1 MAEVVEIEVD
11 INTNAEEAA
20 GALGS
25 LKSQIRE
32 TTQAMQKLELQ
43 GKATGSEYEKL
54 RSKLDDLNDTQDKAK
69 FKAGQFE
76 DRLAALP
83 GPLGQL
89 GSGIK
94 TAGDSFA
101 TFGKTLTISLGI
113 VGLLVAAF
121 FAIKE
126 ALSKT
131 KEGQEG
137 LSKAMSAFN
146 SVVAPLFA
154 ILEKVGNIV
163 LPIITKGFE
172 VLGQVMAKV
181 AKFFGVSDGK
191 IKEVT
196 GSLEQNNEMAKK
208 LAEDEKKRLEEAQK
222 LQDEKDKKNKEAADK
237 ANAAA
242 KEAKAKRDAAAK
254 EAKAARDADLKEIQ
268 DGQKQA
274 MLTLMKDQE
283 RETFVVNEKYSK
295 LIFLATKY
303 GEDTKS
309 LKEAQAQE
317 QAAIDKKYADAETA
331 RAEKA
336 YREQVDFEIKLAQD
350 LQKLDEEN
358 KKKKEEEDAKKAE
371 LESQARVDSANLIMA
386 DYNYKKTLGDAT
398 FQDELAAF
406 DKTRQLERE
415 DMVARKVSGDALLAF
430 DKETAAARV
439 EIERAQQEVKLGI
452 ISNALSTIADA
463 VGRNTVAGKALA
475 VAQATI
481 DTYAGASKAL
491 ATYPPPFG
499 AIAAGTVIL
508 AGLLNIKKIV
518 STQIPKMPGQKSGG
532 GGSVSTP
539 AITAPTIPTVQAP
552 QIQTGQGINPTSQI
566 AQTIGAAQKPIQAYV
581 VSSQISGQQALDRRT
596 NRAATFSGG

>member
-11 INTNAEEAA
+11 VNTNADKAE
-20 GALGS
+20 GKIGS

-43 GKATGSEYEKL
+43 GKATGDQYEKL
-54 RSKLDDLNDTQDKAK
+54 RSKLDNLNDAQDRAK

-76 DRLAALP
+76 DRLASLP
-83 GPLGQL
+83 GPLGAL

-101 TFGKTLTISLGI
+101 TFGKTLTVSLGI

-172 VLGQVMAKV
+172 ALGSVMSKV
-181 AKFFGVSDGK
+181 AKFFGVSDSK
-191 IKEVT
+191 ITEVT
-196 GSLEQNNEMAKK
+196 GSLEQNNEMANK
-208 LAEDEKKRLEEAQK
+208 LAADEEKRVAAANK
-222 LQDEKDKKNKEAADK
+222 LQEEKDRKNKESADK
-237 ANAAA
+237 AEALR
-242 KEAKAKRDAAAK
+242 KEAKAK
-254 EAKAARDADLKEIQ
+254 RDADLKEIQ
-268 DGQKQA
+268 DGQKEA

-283 RETFVVNEKYSK
+283 REIFQVNEKYSK

-303 GEDTKS
+303 GQDTTD
-309 LKEAQAQE
+309 LKAAQAAE
-317 QAAIDKKYADAETA
+317 TAAIEKKYADEEAA

-336 YREQVDFEIKLAQD
+336 YQEQIDFEIKLAQD

-358 KKKKEEEDAKKAE
+358 KKKKEEEDAKRAE
-371 LESQARVDSANLIMA
+371 KESQARVDAANLIMA

-406 DKTRQLERE
+406 DKTRELERQ
-415 DMVARKVSGDALLAF
+415 DMVAKKVSGDALLAF
-430 DKETAAARV
+430 DKETAAARI
-439 EIERAQQEVKLGI
+439 EIERAQQEVKMGI
-452 ISNALSTIADA
+452 VSNALGAIANA
-463 VGRNTVAGKALA
+463 VGANTVAGKALA
-475 VAQATI
+475 IAQATI
-481 DTYAGASKAL
+481 DTYMGANKAL
-491 ATYPPPFG
+491 GTYPPPFG

-508 AGLLNIKKIV
+508 SGLMNVKKIV
-518 STQIPKMPGQKSGG
+518 STQIPKVPGQTGG
-532 GGSVSTP
+532 GGSAGSAPNITP
-539 AITAPTIPTVQAP
+539 PTIPTIAAP
-552 QIQTGQGINPTSQI
+552 QINTTGGMNPTTQI
-566 AQTIGAAQKPIQAYV
+566 AQTIGAAQQRPIQAYV
-581 VSSQISGQQALDRRT
+581 VSQQLSSTQALDRRT
-596 NRAATFSGG
+596 NAAATFSGG

>member
-11 INTNAEEAA
+11 INTNAPEAE

-32 TTQAMQKLELQ
+32 TTTAMQKLELQ

-54 RSKLDDLNDTQDKAK
+54 RSKLDNLNDAQDRAK

-76 DRLAALP
+76 DRLASLP

-172 VLGQVMAKV
+172 ALGSVMNKV

-191 IKEVT
+191 IQEVT

-208 LAEDEKKRLEEAQK
+208 LAEDEKKRVEEGKK
-222 LQDEKDKKNKEAADK
+222 LQDEKDKKAKESADK
-237 ANAAA
+237 AAARA
-242 KEAKAKRDAAAK
+242 KEAKAKRDA
-254 EAKAARDADLKEIQ
+254 DLKEIEA
-268 DGQKQA
+268 GQKEA
-274 MLTLMKDQE
+274 MISLMKEQDQE
-283 RETFVVNEKYSK
+283 VFKANEKYSK
-295 LIFLATKY
+295 LLFLATKY
-303 GEDTKS
+303 GEDTTT
-309 LKEAQAQE
+309 LKEAQAKE
-317 QAAIDKKYADAETA
+317 IAAIDKKYADAEKERQDKA
-331 RAEKA
+331 RKEKEDADKKVTEDLAKIAEERDKKA
-336 YREQVDFEIKLAQD
+336 
-350 LQKLDEEN
+350 
-358 KKKKEEEDAKKAE
+358 EEDAQKKFDA
-371 LESQARVDSANLIMA
+371 ESQARVDAANLVMA
-386 DYNYKKTLGDAT
+386 DYNYKKALGDAT
-398 FQDELAAF
+398 FQDEIAAF

-415 DMVARKVSGDALLAF
+415 DMVARKASGDALLAF
-430 DKETAAARV
+430 DKETAAARTQ
-439 EIERAQQEVKLGI
+439 IEQAQQEAKLGI
-452 ISNALSTIADA
+452 ISNALGTIAQA
-463 VGRNTVAGKALA
+463 VGENTVAGKALA

-481 DTYAGASKAL
+481 DTYMGANKAL
-491 ATYPPPFG
+491 GTYPPPFG

-508 AGLLNIKKIV
+508 AGLLNVKKIV
-518 STQIPKMPGQKSGG
+518 STKIPKVPGQKGG
-532 GGSVSTP
+532 GGDSVSAPSITP
-539 AITAPTIPTVQAP
+539 PTIPTIAAP
-552 QIQTGQGINPTSQI
+552 QINTTGGMNPTTQI
-566 AQTIGAAQKPIQAYV
+566 AQTINASQNRPVRAYV
-581 VSSQISGQQALDRRT
+581 VSQEIQSQTALDRRT
-596 NRAATFSGG
+596 NRAATFVGG

>member
-11 INTNAEEAA
+11 VNTNADEAE
-20 GALGS
+20 GKLGS

-54 RSKLDDLNDTQDKAK
+54 RSKLDELNDAQDRAK

-76 DRLAALP
+76 DRLASLP
-83 GPLGQL
+83 GPLGKL

-113 VGLLVAAF
+113 VGLLVTAF

-126 ALSKT
+126 ALGKT
-131 KEGQEG
+131 KEGQEA

-154 ILEKVGNIV
+154 ILEKVGNII
-163 LPIITKGFE
+163 LPIITKQFE
-172 VLGQVMAKV
+172 LLGKVVNGV
-181 AKFFGVSDGK
+181 AKFFGVTDGK

-196 GSLEQNNEMAKK
+196 GSLEENNEMAKK
-208 LAEDEKKRLEEAQK
+208 LSEDEKKRVEAAQK
-222 LQDEKDKKNKEAADK
+222 LQDEKDKKAKEAADK
-237 ANAAA
+237 AAARA
-242 KEAKAKRDAAAK
+242 KEAKAKRDA
-254 EAKAARDADLKEIQ
+254 DLKEIQ
-268 DGQKQA
+268 EGQKQA

-283 RETFVVNEKYSK
+283 RETFTVNEKYAK

-303 GEDTKS
+303 GEDTKT

-317 QAAIDKKYADAETA
+317 QAAIDKKYADAEKE

-350 LQKLDEEN
+350 LQKIEDE
-358 KKKKEEEDAKKAE
+358 KKKKAEEEAE
-371 LESQARVDSANLIMA
+371 KRKEAESQARVDAANLVMA
-386 DYNYKKTLGDAT
+386 DYEYQKTIGEAT
-398 FQDELAAF
+398 FADELAAF
-406 DKTRQLERE
+406 DKTRELERE

-430 DKETAAARV
+430 DKETAAARIQ
-439 EIERAQQEVKLGI
+439 IERAQQEVKLGI
-452 ISNALSTIADA
+452 ISNALGTIADA
-463 VGRNTVAGKALA
+463 VGQQTIAGKALA

-481 DTYAGASKAL
+481 DTYMGATKAL

-499 AIAAGTVIL
+499 AIAAGTVVL
-508 AGLLNIKKIV
+508 AGLLNVKKIV
-518 STQIPKMPGQKSGG
+518 STQIPKLPGQKSGG
-532 GGSVSTP
+532 GGGVSTP
-539 AITAPTIPTVQAP
+539 AISAPTIPSVQAP
-552 QIQTGQGINPTSQI
+552 QIQSGQGINPSAQI

-581 VSSQISGQQALDRRT
+581 VSTQISSQQALDRRT
-596 NRAATFSGG
+596 NRAATFTGG

>member
-1 MAEVVEIEVD
+1 MAEEVD
-11 INTNAEEAA
+11 IDVNVNTNADEAE
-20 GALGS
+20 GKLGS

-32 TTQAMQKLELQ
+32 TVQAMQKLELQ
-43 GKATGSEYEKL
+43 GKATGDQYEKL
-54 RSKLDDLNDTQDKAK
+54 REKLDGLNDAQDRAK

-76 DRLAALP
+76 DRLASLP

-126 ALSKT
+126 ALGKT
-131 KEGQEG
+131 KEGQEA

-146 SVVAPLFA
+146 SVLAPIFA

-172 VLGQVMAKV
+172 ALGKVMNGV
-181 AKFFGVSDGK
+181 AKFFGVSNDK
-191 IKEVT
+191 ITEVT
-196 GSLEQNNEMAKK
+196 GSLEENNEMAKK
-208 LAEDEKKRLEEAQK
+208 LADDEKKRVEDLKK
-222 LQDEKDKKNKEAADK
+222 LQDEKDKKAKEIADK
-237 ANAAA
+237 AAARA
-242 KEAKAKRDAAAK
+242 KEAKAK
-254 EAKAARDADLKEIQ
+254 RDADLKEIQ
-268 DGQKQA
+268 DGQKEA
-274 MLTLMKDQE
+274 MKTLMADQE
-283 RETFVVNEKYSK
+283 REIFNVNEKYSK

-303 GEDTKS
+303 GQDTKS
-309 LKEAQAQE
+309 LKEAQAKEQE
-317 QAAIDKKYADAETA
+317 AIDKKYADAERE

-336 YREQVDFEIKLAQD
+336 YKEQVDFEIKLAQD

-358 KKKKEEEDAKKAE
+358 KKKKEEEEQKRFE
-371 LESQARVDSANLIMA
+371 LESQARVDAAALVMA
-386 DYNYKKTLGDAT
+386 DYNYKKALGDAT
-398 FQDELAAF
+398 FQDEIAAF
-406 DKTRQLERE
+406 DKTRELERQ

-452 ISNALSTIADA
+452 ISNALGTIAEA
-463 VGRNTVAGKALA
+463 VGQNTVAGKALA

-481 DTYAGASKAL
+481 DTYTGATKAL

-499 AIAAGTVIL
+499 AIAAGTVVL

-518 STQIPKMPGQKSGG
+518 STQIPKLPGAKGSSG

-539 AITAPTIPTVQAP
+539 AIALPTIPTVQAP
-552 QIQTGQGINPTSQI
+552 QIQTGTGINATSQI
-566 AQTIGAAQKPIQAYV
+566 AQTIGAAQKPIEAYV
-581 VSSQISGQQALDRRT
+581 VAQKVSSQQALDRRT
-596 NRAATFSGG
+596 NRAAIFTAG

>member
-11 INTNAEEAA
+11 VNTNADQAE
-20 GALGS
+20 GKLGS

-32 TTQAMQKLELQ
+32 TTTAMQKLELQ

-54 RSKLDDLNDTQDKAK
+54 RSKLDGLNDAQDRAK

-76 DRLAALP
+76 DRLASLP
-83 GPLGQL
+83 GPLGKL

-94 TAGDSFA
+94 AAGDSFA
-101 TFGKTLTISLGI
+101 TFGTTLTVSLGV

-121 FAIKE
+121 FAIKS
-126 ALSKT
+126 ALEKT

-172 VLGQVMAKV
+172 ALGSVMNGV
-181 AKFFGVSDGK
+181 AKFFGVTDGK

-208 LAEDEKKRLEEAQK
+208 LSDDEKKRTEEAKK
-222 LQDEKDKKNKEAADK
+222 LQDDKDKKAKEIQDK
-237 ANAAA
+237 ADARR
-242 KEAKAKRDAAAK
+242 KA
-254 EAKAARDADLKEIQ
+254 EKAARDAEKKEL
-268 DGQKQA
+268 DEGQKQA

-283 RETFVVNEKYSK
+283 RETFTVNEKYAK

-317 QAAIDKKYADAETA
+317 QAAIDKKYADAEFE
-331 RAEKA
+331 RNKKSI
-336 YREQVDFEIKLAQD
+336 QDNLDFEEKLRKD
-350 LQKLDEEN
+350 LEKLDEDN
-358 KKKKEEEDAKKAE
+358 KKKKEEEAAKKLE
-371 LESQARVDSANLIMA
+371 LDTQARVDSANLVMA
-386 DYNYKKTLGDAT
+386 DYNLKKAQGEAT
-398 FQDELAAF
+398 FQDEITAF
-406 DKTRQLERE
+406 ERTRQLERE

-430 DKETAAARV
+430 DKETSAART

-452 ISNALSTIADA
+452 ISSALGTIADA
-463 VGRNTVAGKALA
+463 VGRQTVAGKALA

-481 DTYAGASKAL
+481 DTYMGATKAL

-499 AIAAGTVIL
+499 AIAAGTVVL
-508 AGLLNIKKIV
+508 AGLLNIKKII
-518 STQIPKMPGQKSGG
+518 STKIPTMPGASGGG
-532 GGSVSTP
+532 GGSVSAP
-539 AITAPTIPTVQAP
+539 AIATPTIPSVATP
-552 QIQTGQGINPTSQI
+552 QIQTTAGQNPTAQI
-566 AQTIGAAQKPIQAYV
+566 AQTIGASQKPIKAYV
-581 VSSQISGQQALDRRT
+581 VSQDISSQQALDRRT
-596 NRAATFSGG
+596 NRAATFISG

>member
-11 INTNAEEAA
+11 VNTNADEAS
-20 GALGS
+20 GKLGS

-54 RSKLDDLNDTQDKAK
+54 RSKLDDLNDAQDRAK

-76 DRLAALP
+76 DRLASLP

-172 VLGQVMAKV
+172 ALGSVMNKV
-181 AKFFGVSDGK
+181 AKFFGVSDSK
-191 IKEVT
+191 IKET
-196 GSLEQNNEMAKK
+196 TASLEENNEMAKK
-208 LAEDEKKRLEEAQK
+208 LADDEKKRTDAATK
-222 LQDEKDKKNKEAADK
+222 LQEEKDRKAKEAADK
-237 ANAAA
+237 AAARA
-242 KEAKAKRDAAAK
+242 KEAKAKRDAEKKELEDGNK
-254 EAKAARDADLKEIQ
+254 EAMKTLMADQEKEIFTTQ
-268 DGQKQA
+268 
-274 MLTLMKDQE
+274 
-283 RETFVVNEKYSK
+283 EKYAK
-295 LIFLATKY
+295 LIYLATKY
-303 GEDTKS
+303 GEDTKQ
-309 LKEAQAQE
+309 LKDAQAKE
-317 QAAIDKKYADAETA
+317 LAAIDKKYADEEAE
-331 RAEKA
+331 RLEKA
-336 YREQVDFEIKLAQD
+336 RKDKEAIDKKVSDD
-350 LQKLDEEN
+350 LEKIAEER
-358 KKKKEEEDAKKAE
+358 KKKEEEEAQKKFE
-371 LESQARVDSANLIMA
+371 MESQARVDAANLIMA

-398 FQDELAAF
+398 FQDEIAAF
-406 DKTRQLERE
+406 ERTRQLERE

-430 DKETAAARV
+430 DKETAAARI

-463 VGRNTVAGKALA
+463 VGRQTVAGKALA

-481 DTYAGASKAL
+481 DTYMGATKAL

-508 AGLLNIKKIV
+508 AGLLNVKKIV
-518 STQIPKMPGQKSGG
+518 STKIPSMPGAKGG
-532 GGSVSTP
+532 GGSSSVSTP
-539 AITAPTIPTVQAP
+539 AIAAPTIPTVQAP
-552 QIQTGQGINPTSQI
+552 QIQTGQGINPSAQI

>member
-11 INTNAEEAA
+11 VNTNADEAA

-32 TTQAMQKLELQ
+32 TTTAMQKLELQ

-54 RSKLDDLNDTQDKAK
+54 RSKLDDLNDAQDRAK

-83 GPLGQL
+83 GPLGAL

-172 VLGQVMAKV
+172 ALAGVMNKV
-181 AKFFGVSDGK
+181 AKFFGVSDSK
-191 IKEVT
+191 IKET
-196 GSLEQNNEMAKK
+196 TASLEENNEMAKK
-208 LAEDEKKRLEEAQK
+208 LADDEKKRTDAATK
-222 LQDEKDKKNKEAADK
+222 LQEEKDKKAKEAADK
-237 ANAAA
+237 AAARA
-242 KEAKAKRDAAAK
+242 KEAKAKRDA
-254 EAKAARDADLKEIQ
+254 DLKEIQ
-268 DGQKQA
+268 DAQKEA
-274 MLTLMKDQE
+274 MKTLMADQE
-283 RETFVVNEKYSK
+283 KEVFTVNEKYSK
-295 LIFLATKY
+295 LVFLATKY
-303 GEDTKS
+303 GEDTKT
-309 LKEAQAQE
+309 LKEAQAKE
-317 QAAIDKKYADAETA
+317 LAAIDKKYADEEAE
-331 RAEKA
+331 RLEKA
-336 YREQVDFEIKLAQD
+336 RKDKEAIDKKVSDD
-350 LQKLDEEN
+350 LERIAEER
-358 KKKKEEEDAKKAE
+358 KKKEEEEAQKKFE
-371 LESQARVDSANLIMA
+371 MESQARVDSANLILA
-386 DYNYKKTLGDAT
+386 DYNYKKALGDAT
-398 FQDELAAF
+398 FQDEIAAF

-415 DMVARKVSGDALLAF
+415 DMVARKVSADALLAF
-430 DKETAAARV
+430 DKETATARTQ
-439 EIERAQQEVKLGI
+439 IEAAQQEAKLGI
-452 ISNALSTIADA
+452 ISNALGTIADA

-475 VAQATI
+475 IAQATI
-481 DTYAGASKAL
+481 DTYAGATKAL

-508 AGLLNIKKIV
+508 AGLLNVKKIV
-518 STQIPKMPGQKSGG
+518 STKIPTIPGAKGG
-532 GGSVSTP
+532 SSGGSVSTP
-539 AITAPTIPTVQAP
+539 AITAPTIPNVQAP
-552 QIQTGQGINPTSQI
+552 QIQSGQGINPTAQI

-581 VSSQISGQQALDRRT
+581 VSSQISSQQALDRRT

>member
-1 MAEVVEIEVD
+1 
-11 INTNAEEAA
+11 
-20 GALGS
+20 
-25 LKSQIRE
+25 
-32 TTQAMQKLELQ
+32 MQKLELQ
-43 GKATGSEYEKL
+43 GKATGDQYEKL
-54 RSKLDDLNDTQDKAK
+54 RSRLDNLNDAQDRAK

-76 DRLAALP
+76 DRLASLP

-146 SVVAPLFA
+146 SVVAPIFA

-172 VLGQVMAKV
+172 ALGRVMNGV
-181 AKFFGVSDGK
+181 AKFFGVSNDK
-191 IKEVT
+191 ITEVT
-196 GSLEQNNEMAKK
+196 GSLEENNEMAKK
-208 LAEDEKKRLEEAQK
+208 LADDEKKRVEAANK
-222 LQDEKDKKNKEAADK
+222 LQEEKDRKNKEIADK
-237 ANAAA
+237 NAARA
-242 KEAKAKRDAAAK
+242 KEAKAK
-254 EAKAARDADLKEIQ
+254 RDADLKEIQ
-268 DGQKQA
+268 DGQKEA
-274 MLTLMKDQE
+274 MKTLMADQE
-283 RETFVVNEKYSK
+283 REIFNVNEKYSK

-303 GEDTKS
+303 GQDTKS
-309 LKEAQAQE
+309 LKEAQAKEQE
-317 QAAIDKKYADAETA
+317 EIDKKYADAERE

-336 YREQVDFEIKLAQD
+336 YKEQVDFEIKLAQD

-358 KKKKEEEDAKKAE
+358 KKKKEEEEQKRFE
-371 LESQARVDSANLIMA
+371 LESQARVDAAALVMA
-386 DYNYKKTLGDAT
+386 DYNYKKALGDAT
-398 FQDELAAF
+398 FQDEIAAF
-406 DKTRQLERE
+406 EKTRELERQ

-452 ISNALSTIADA
+452 ISNALGTIAEA
-463 VGRNTVAGKALA
+463 VGQNTVAGKALA

-481 DTYAGASKAL
+481 DTYTGATKAL

-499 AIAAGTVIL
+499 AIAAGTVVL

-518 STQIPKMPGQKSGG
+518 STQIPKLPGAKGSSG

-539 AITAPTIPTVQAP
+539 AIALPTIPTVQAP
-552 QIQTGQGINPTSQI
+552 QIQTGTGINATSQI
-566 AQTIGAAQKPIQAYV
+566 AQTIGAAQKPIEAYV
-581 VSSQISGQQALDRRT
+581 VSQKVSSQQALDRRT
-596 NRAATFSGG
+596 NRAAIFTAG

>member
-11 INTNAEEAA
+11 INTNAPEAE
-20 GALGS
+20 GQLGS
-25 LKSQIRE
+25 LKTQIRE
-32 TTQAMQKLELQ
+32 TTTAMQKLELQ
-43 GKATGSEYEKL
+43 GKATGTQYEKL
-54 RSKLDDLNDTQDKAK
+54 REKLDGLNDAQDRAK

-76 DRLAALP
+76 DRLASLP
-83 GPLGQL
+83 GPLGKL
-89 GSGIK
+89 GGGIK
-94 TAGDSFA
+94 AAGDSFA
-101 TFGKTLTISLGI
+101 TFGKTLTISLGV

-172 VLGQVMAKV
+172 ALGSVMNGV
-181 AKFFGVSDGK
+181 AKFFGVTDGK

-208 LAEDEKKRLEEAQK
+208 LSDDEKKRIEELQK
-222 LQDEKDKKNKEAADK
+222 LQDKKNADAKVIADK
-237 ANAAA
+237 AAARA
-242 KEAKAKRDAAAK
+242 KEAKALRDTERK
-254 EAKAARDADLKEIQ
+254 ELDE
-268 DGQKQA
+268 GQKQA
-274 MLTLMKDQE
+274 MLTLMKEQE
-283 RETFVVNEKYSK
+283 KETFQVNEKYSK

-309 LKEAQAQE
+309 LKEAQAKEQE
-317 QAAIDKKYADAETA
+317 AIDKKYADAE
-331 RAEKA
+331 RERSEKA
-336 YREQVDFEIKLAQD
+336 YRERIDFEVKLAED

-358 KKKKEEEDAKKAE
+358 KKKKEEEAQKKLE
-371 LESQARVDSANLIMA
+371 LESQGRVDAAALAMA
-386 DYNYKKTLGDAT
+386 DYNYKKVLGEAS
-398 FQDELAAF
+398 FQDELTAF

-430 DKETAAARV
+430 DKDTSAART

-452 ISNALSTIADA
+452 ISNALGTIADA
-463 VGRNTVAGKALA
+463 VGRQSVAGKALA

-481 DTYAGASKAL
+481 DTYMGATKAL

-499 AIAAGTVIL
+499 AIAAGTVVL
-508 AGLLNIKKIV
+508 AGILNVKKIL
-518 STQIPKMPGQKSGG
+518 STKLPTMPGATGGG
-532 GGSVSTP
+532 GGSVSAPSITP
-539 AITAPTIPTVQAP
+539 PSIPTTATP
-552 QIQTGQGINPTSQI
+552 QIQMGQGINPSAQI

-581 VSSQISGQQALDRRT
+581 VSTQISSQQALDRRT
-596 NRAATFSGG
+596 NRAATFSAG

>member
-11 INTNAEEAA
+11 VNTNADEAT
-20 GALGS
+20 GKLGS

-54 RSKLDDLNDTQDKAK
+54 REKLDTLNDAQDRAK

-76 DRLAALP
+76 DRLASLP
-83 GPLGQL
+83 GPLGAL

-113 VGLLVAAF
+113 VGLLVTAF

-146 SVVAPLFA
+146 SVVAPIFA

-172 VLGQVMAKV
+172 ALGRVMNGV

-208 LAEDEKKRLEEAQK
+208 LADDEKKRVEAANK
-222 LQDEKDKKNKEAADK
+222 LQEEKDRKNKEIADK
-237 ANAAA
+237 NAARAKEEKSRREAAA
-242 KEAKAKRDAAAK
+242 KEAKALRDA
-254 EAKAARDADLKEIQ
+254 ELKEIQ

-283 RETFVVNEKYSK
+283 RETFQVNEKYAK

-303 GEDTKS
+303 GEDTKA
-309 LKEAQAQE
+309 LKEAQAKEQE
-317 QAAIDKKYADAETA
+317 AIDKKYADAEKE
-331 RAEKA
+331 RADKA
-336 YREQVDFEIKLAQD
+336 YKEQIDFEIKLAAD
-350 LQKLDEEN
+350 LQKLDDDN
-358 KKKKEEEDAKKAE
+358 KKKKEEEAQKKAE
-371 LESQARVDSANLIMA
+371 AESQARVDSANLIMA
-386 DYNYKKTLGDAT
+386 DYNYQRSLGEAT
-398 FQDELAAF
+398 FQDELTAF
-406 DKTRQLERE
+406 DKTRELERQ

-430 DKETAAARV
+430 DKETAAART

-452 ISNALSTIADA
+452 ISNALGTIADA
-463 VGRNTVAGKALA
+463 VGANTTAGKALA

-481 DTYAGASKAL
+481 DTYAGATKAL

-499 AIAAGTVIL
+499 AIAAGTVVL

-518 STQIPKMPGQKSGG
+518 STKVPKLPGAKGG
-532 GGSVSTP
+532 GGGGVSTP
-539 AITAPTIPTVQAP
+539 AIAAPQIPTVQAP
-552 QIQTGQGINPTSQI
+552 QIQTGQGINPTAQI
-566 AQTIGAAQKPIQAYV
+566 AQTIGASQKPIQAYV

>member
-1 MAEVVEIEVD
+1 MAEVIEIEVD
-11 INTNAEEAA
+11 VNTNADEAE
-20 GALGS
+20 GKLGS

-54 RSKLDDLNDTQDKAK
+54 RSKLDDLNDAQDRAK

-76 DRLAALP
+76 DRLASLP
-83 GPLGQL
+83 GPLGAL

-113 VGLLVAAF
+113 VGLLVTAF

-146 SVVAPLFA
+146 SVVAPIFA

-172 VLGQVMAKV
+172 ALGRVMNGV
-181 AKFFGVSDGK
+181 AKFFGVSNDK
-191 IKEVT
+191 ITEVT

-208 LAEDEKKRLEEAQK
+208 LAEDEKKRLEAANK
-222 LQDEKDKKNKEAADK
+222 LQEEKDRKNKEIADK
-237 ANAAA
+237 NAARAKEAKSKREADA
-242 KEAKAKRDAAAK
+242 KEAKALRDA
-254 EAKAARDADLKEIQ
+254 ELKEIQ

-283 RETFVVNEKYSK
+283 RETFTVNEKYAK

-303 GEDTKS
+303 GEDTKA
-309 LKEAQAQE
+309 LKEAQAKEQE
-317 QAAIDKKYADAETA
+317 AIDKKYADAEKE
-331 RAEKA
+331 RADKA
-336 YREQVDFEIKLAQD
+336 YKEQIDFEIKLAAD
-350 LQKLDEEN
+350 LQKLDDD
-358 KKKKEEEDAKKAE
+358 KKKKDEEDAQKKAE

-386 DYNYKKTLGDAT
+386 DYNYQKSLGEAT
-398 FQDELAAF
+398 FQDELTAF
-406 DKTRQLERE
+406 DKTRELERQ

-430 DKETAAARV
+430 DKETAAART

-452 ISNALSTIADA
+452 ISNALGTIADA
-463 VGRNTVAGKALA
+463 VGANTTAGKALA

-481 DTYAGASKAL
+481 DTYAGATKAL

-499 AIAAGTVIL
+499 AIAAGTVVL

-518 STQIPKMPGQKSGG
+518 STKVPKMPGAKGG
-532 GGSVSTP
+532 GGGGVSTP
-539 AITAPTIPTVQAP
+539 AIAAPTIPTVQAP
-552 QIQTGQGINPTSQI
+552 QIQSGQGINPTTQI

>member
-32 TTQAMQKLELQ
+32 TTIAMQKLELQ
-43 GKATGSEYEKL
+43 GKATGTEYEKL

-76 DRLAALP
+76 DRLASLP
-83 GPLGQL
+83 GPLGKL

-94 TAGDSFA
+94 AAGDSFA
-101 TFGKTLTISLGI
+101 TFGTTLTVSLGI

-121 FAIKE
+121 FAIKS
-126 ALSKT
+126 ALEKT

-154 ILEKVGNIV
+154 ILEKVGLII

-172 VLGQVMAKV
+172 ALGSVMNGV
-181 AKFFGVSDGK
+181 AKFFGVTDGK

-208 LAEDEKKRLEEAQK
+208 LSDDEKKRTDEAKK
-222 LQDEKDKKNKEAADK
+222 LQDDKDKKAKEIQDK
-237 ANAAA
+237 ADARR
-242 KEAKAKRDAAAK
+242 KA
-254 EAKAARDADLKEIQ
+254 EKAARDAEKKEL
-268 DGQKQA
+268 DEGQKQA

-283 RETFVVNEKYSK
+283 RETFTVNEKYAK

-317 QAAIDKKYADAETA
+317 QAAIDKKYADAEFE
-331 RAEKA
+331 RNKKSI
-336 YREQVDFEIKLAQD
+336 QDNLDFEDKLRKD
-350 LQKLDEEN
+350 LEKLDEDN
-358 KKKKEEEDAKKAE
+358 KKKKEEEAAKKLE
-371 LESQARVDSANLIMA
+371 LDTQARVDSANLAMA
-386 DYNYKKTLGDAT
+386 DYNLKKAEGEAT
-398 FQDELAAF
+398 FQDEITAF
-406 DKTRQLERE
+406 ERTRQLERE
-415 DMVARKVSGDALLAF
+415 DMVARKVSGDALIAY
-430 DKETAAARV
+430 DKETAAIKI
-439 EIERAQQEVKLGI
+439 EIEKAQQQAKLAVIG
-452 ISNALSTIADA
+452 NALGTIADA
-463 VGRNTVAGKALA
+463 VGRQTVAGKALA
-475 VAQATI
+475 VAQATV
-481 DTYAGASKAL
+481 DTYAGATKAL

-499 AIAAGTVIL
+499 AIAAGTVVL
-508 AGLLNIKKIV
+508 AGLLNIKKII
-518 STQIPKMPGQKSGG
+518 STKIPTMPGASGG
-532 GGSVSTP
+532 GGGAVSAPSIAT
-539 AITAPTIPTVQAP
+539 PTIPSVQTP
-552 QIQTGQGINPTSQI
+552 QIQTTAGQNPTAQI
-566 AQTIGAAQKPIQAYV
+566 AQTIGASQKPIKAYV
-581 VSSQISGQQALDRRT
+581 VSQDISSQQALDRRT
-596 NRAATFSGG
+596 NRAATFISG

>member
-11 INTNAEEAA
+11 VNTNADEAE
-20 GALGS
+20 GKLGS

-43 GKATGSEYEKL
+43 GKATGNEYEKL
-54 RSKLDDLNDTQDKAK
+54 RSKLDDLNDAQDRAK

-76 DRLAALP
+76 DRLASLP

-131 KEGQEG
+131 KEGQEA

-172 VLGQVMAKV
+172 ALGNVMNRV
-181 AKFFGVSDGK
+181 AKFFGVSDDK
-191 IKEVT
+191 IKET
-196 GSLEQNNEMAKK
+196 TASLEENNEMAKK
-208 LAEDEKKRLEEAQK
+208 LADDEKKRVEAAQK
-222 LQDEKDKKNKEAADK
+222 LQDEKDKKAKEAADK
-237 ANAAA
+237 AAARA
-242 KEAKAKRDAAAK
+242 KEAKAKRDA
-254 EAKAARDADLKEIQ
+254 DLKEIQ
-268 DGQKQA
+268 EGQKQA

-283 RETFVVNEKYSK
+283 KETFLVNEKYAK

-303 GEDTKS
+303 GEDTKT

-317 QAAIDKKYADAETA
+317 QAAIDKKYADAE
-331 RAEKA
+331 AERSRKA
-336 YREQVDFEIKLAQD
+336 YQEQIDFEIKLAAD
-350 LQKLDEEN
+350 LQKIEDDK
-358 KKKKEEEDAKKAE
+358 KKKKEEEDQKLFE
-371 LESQARVDSANLIMA
+371 QQSQARVDAANLVMA
-386 DYNYKKTLGDAT
+386 DYEYQKTIGEAT
-398 FQDELAAF
+398 FKDELDAF

-430 DKETAAARV
+430 DKETAAARIQ
-439 EIERAQQEVKLGI
+439 IERAQQEVKLGI
-452 ISNALSTIADA
+452 ISNALGTIADA
-463 VGRNTVAGKALA
+463 VGQQTIAGKALA

-481 DTYAGASKAL
+481 DTYMGATKAL

-499 AIAAGTVIL
+499 AIAAGTVVL
-508 AGLLNIKKIV
+508 AGLLNVKKIV

-532 GGSVSTP
+532 GGGVSTP
-539 AITAPTIPTVQAP
+539 AISAPTIPSVQAP
-552 QIQTGQGINPTSQI
+552 QIQGGQGINPSAQI

-581 VSSQISGQQALDRRT
+581 VSTQISSQQALDRRT
-596 NRAATFSGG
+596 NRAATFTGG

>member
-11 INTNAEEAA
+11 VNTNADEAA
-20 GALGS
+20 GKLGS

-43 GKATGSEYEKL
+43 GKATGTEYEKL
-54 RSKLDDLNDTQDKAK
+54 RDKLDGLNDAQDRAK

-76 DRLAALP
+76 DRLASLP
-83 GPLGQL
+83 GPLGAL

-113 VGLLVAAF
+113 VGLLVTAF

-137 LSKAMSAFN
+137 LSRAMSAFN

-172 VLGQVMAKV
+172 ALGRVMNGV
-181 AKFFGVSDGK
+181 AKFFGVTDSK
-191 IKEVT
+191 INEVT
-196 GSLEQNNEMAKK
+196 GSLEKNNEMRNK
-208 LAEDEKKRLEEAQK
+208 LAEEEKQRVEADKK
-222 LQDEKDKKNKEAADK
+222 LQEDKDRKAKEISDK
-237 ANAAA
+237 AAARA
-242 KEAKAKRDAAAK
+242 KEIKAKKDADDKEAKAK
-254 EAKAARDADLKEIQ
+254 RDADLKEIQ

-283 RETFVVNEKYSK
+283 RETFTVNEKYSK

-303 GEDTKS
+303 GQDTKQ

-317 QAAIDKKYADAETA
+317 QAAIDKKYADAEKE
-331 RAEKA
+331 RADKA
-336 YREQVDFEIKLAQD
+336 YKEQIDFEIKLAAD
-350 LQKLDEEN
+350 LQKIDDDN
-358 KKKKEEEDAKKAE
+358 KKKKEEEDQKLFEKQ
-371 LESQARVDSANLIMA
+371 SQARVDSAALVMA
-386 DYNYKKTLGDAT
+386 DYEYQKTLGDAT
-398 FQDELAAF
+398 FQDELNAF
-406 DKTRQLERE
+406 DKTRELERE

-430 DKETAAARV
+430 DKETAAARIQ
-439 EIERAQQEVKLGI
+439 IERAQQEVKLGI
-452 ISNALSTIADA
+452 ISNALGAIADA
-463 VGRNTVAGKALA
+463 VGQNTIAGKALA

-481 DTYAGASKAL
+481 DTYMGATKAL

-499 AIAAGTVIL
+499 AIAAGTVVL
-508 AGLLNIKKIV
+508 AGLLNVKKIV

-532 GGSVSTP
+532 SGAVSTP
-539 AITAPTIPTVQAP
+539 AIAAPTIPTVQAP
-552 QIQTGQGINPTSQI
+552 QIQSGQGINPSAQI

-581 VSSQISGQQALDRRT
+581 VSSQVSSQQALDRRT

>member
-32 TTQAMQKLELQ
+32 TTVAMQKLELQ

-54 RSKLDDLNDTQDKAK
+54 RAKLDDLNDTQDKAK

-76 DRLAALP
+76 DRLASLP
-83 GPLGQL
+83 GPLGKL
-89 GSGIK
+89 GGGIK
-94 TAGDSFA
+94 AAGDSFA
-101 TFGKTLTISLGI
+101 TFGTTLTVSLGI

-172 VLGQVMAKV
+172 VLGQVMTKV
-181 AKFFGVSDGK
+181 AKFFGVSDDK
-191 IKEVT
+191 IKET
-196 GSLEQNNEMAKK
+196 TASLEQNNEMAKK
-208 LAEDEKKRLEEAQK
+208 LAEDEKKRVDEAQK
-222 LQDEKDKKNKEAADK
+222 LQDEKDKKAKESADK
-237 ANAAA
+237 AAARR
-242 KEAKAKRDAAAK
+242 KEEKAK
-254 EAKAARDADLKEIQ
+254 RDADLKEIQ
-268 DGQKQA
+268 EGQKQA
-274 MLTLMKDQE
+274 MLTLMKEQE
-283 RETFVVNEKYSK
+283 KETFQVNEKYAK

-303 GEDTKS
+303 GEDTKT

-317 QAAIDKKYADAETA
+317 QAAIDKKYADAE
-331 RAEKA
+331 AERNRKS
-336 YREQVDFEIKLAQD
+336 YQEQIDFEVKLAAD
-350 LQKLDEEN
+350 LQKIDEEN
-358 KKKKEEEDAKKAE
+358 KKKKEEEALKKAE
-371 LESQARVDSANLIMA
+371 LETQARVDSANLVMA
-386 DYNYKKTLGDAT
+386 DYNYKKALGEAT
-398 FQDELAAF
+398 FQDEITAF

-430 DKETAAARV
+430 DKDTAAARI

-452 ISNALSTIADA
+452 ISNALGTIADA
-463 VGRNTVAGKALA
+463 VGANTNAGKALA

-481 DTYAGASKAL
+481 DTYMGATKAL
-491 ATYPPPFG
+491 GTYPPPFG

-508 AGLLNIKKIV
+508 AGLLNVKKII
-518 STQIPKMPGQKSGG
+518 STKIPSMPGAKGGSSGG
-532 GGSVSTP
+532 GSISAP
-539 AITAPTIPTVQAP
+539 SITAPTIPSIQAP
-552 QIQTGQGINPTSQI
+552 QIQTTAGQNPTAQI
-566 AQTIGAAQKPIQAYV
+566 AQTIGASQKPIKAYV
-581 VSSQISGQQALDRRT
+581 VSQDISSQQALDRRT
-596 NRAATFSGG
+596 NRAATFVAG